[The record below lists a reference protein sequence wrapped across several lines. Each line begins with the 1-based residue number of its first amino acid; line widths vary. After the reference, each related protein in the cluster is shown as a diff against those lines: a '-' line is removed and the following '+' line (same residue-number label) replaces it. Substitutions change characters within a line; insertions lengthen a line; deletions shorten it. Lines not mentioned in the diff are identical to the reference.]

1 MSGSAPDTLMRSKLR
16 SDGNGGS
23 LVRTSRASGDIELL
37 RIVLKRNLGRKQ
49 ICRSNI
55 RRAKSRREQNAQKAT
70 KRLLCGL

>member
-23 LVRTSRASGDIELL
+23 LVRTSRASSDIELL
-37 RIVLKRNLGRKQ
+37 RIALKRSLEPKH
-49 ICRSNI
+49 ICGSNI
-55 RRAKSRREQNAQKAT
+55 RHARARREQNAQKAT

>member
-16 SDGNGGS
+16 SDTDSGS

-37 RIVLKRNLGRKQ
+37 RIVLKRSLGRKQ
-49 ICRSNI
+49 ICRSII
-55 RRAKSRREQNAQKAT
+55 RRTKSRREQNAQKAT